1 MTLGGCAAGVSS
13 PIPVSTAVASR
24 RQDPS
29 PSGLGVPAIPSL
41 DVCLSAFST
50 AGETQSMLQ
59 QISAQL
65 GTAAGPSY
73 EPSASASSR
82 VTVPGVPGAVASFLD
97 LSTFG
102 QGSAYFAKGKYPA
115 YAVTICKGSGGA
127 VMQPGSGRSARTVRR
142 ASRLSHMRLGS
153 GYPVPPVRWGTMRAV
168 QAPGACNRGHRT
180 PLVSEEPPMSTQSV
194 PG

>member
-73 EPSASASSR
+73 EPSTSASSR

-115 YAVTICKGSGGA
+115 YAVTICKGSGG
-127 VMQPGSGRSARTVRR
+127 QSCSPGLA
-142 ASRLSHMRLGS
+142 A
-153 GYPVPPVRWGTMRAV
+153 
-168 QAPGACNRGHRT
+168 APGQYDA
-180 PLVSEEPPMSTQSV
+180 L